1 MLKKIIFIAILFQLL
16 SCGKNDIEVLNLENS
31 KDLKF
36 YYFSNGYLTQSKYA
50 FKTISKE
57 GRTAG
62 EIIRAK
68 DASVWAG
75 VATELKNPIEIKNGK
90 KFTVDVFMDH
100 IGSFSFKLEESTD
113 GGSDTNI
120 SVENTRVNEWETL
133 VFDFKDAIFGLPS
146 FNKIAL
152 FVDLNKKPT
161 GKDEISY
168 FANIRQIPNDYDEVI
183 SGNKEDAIK
192 IVVIGSSTAAGTGP
206 KDSKNAWV
214 NRYRR
219 KVVEKNGYNEVINL
233 AVGGYTT
240 YQLVPSDA
248 VIPVGRPKSEPEHNI
263 TKAISFKPDVIL
275 INLPS
280 NDASLGFSIKEQ
292 LDNYT
297 KMTNALDKAGIKYWI
312 STTQG
317 RNFSKEKRKAQQIMK
332 DSIDTRY
339 GRNTLDF
346 WKGFA
351 HWDGTILPKYDSG
364 DGVHMND
371 EAHKLL
377 FEEVWNKDIL
387 GKILDE
393 RKGIIR
399 KDSAY
404 TSPLEYKEY
413 HLVWQD
419 EFNGDELNEENWSHE
434 LENGCPNLC
443 GWGNNEKVWY
453 RKENSVI
460 DNGILTMN
468 VKKDKEQEGY
478 WSSSRIITSNKVNF
492 KMGRIDVR
500 AKLPE
505 TRGLWP
511 AIWLLGQNIKEVG
524 WPKCGELDIME
535 EVGHMPFRVRG
546 TTIFNDKNK
555 TLKFIGK
562 KKELQHSKFSDDF
575 HVFSIVW
582 DEQGIQYLA
591 DNKAF
596 YNKTYKELNISAADN
611 PFLKPMYL
619 ILNCAV
625 GGNLPKNPDYTS
637 VFPQTFEIDYV
648 RYFQENRVK
657 NYPKVLEKVKKM
669 PKKDKVWVYLMAGQ
683 SNMEGNGQIMPQ
695 DTIAHPR
702 LITINTKGEWVKLKE
717 PINLN
722 FPWYKKLDCGH
733 SFGMEMLEKVP
744 EDVTIAVISTA
755 VGGSSVN
762 HWLDDTEFRTM
773 HLWSNITKMI
783 GEAKKV
789 GTIKGMIW
797 HQGETD
803 AKPER
808 LKTYTDKLNTLFT
821 KIRKECNNKNMPIVI
836 GELGDFGMDRPVW
849 KEFNTILEKYSSE
862 NSNIEMIKTSD
873 LDDMGDKVHF
883 NNISLRKMG
892 KRYAEKMTF
901 K

>member
-1 MLKKIIFIAILFQLL
+1 MLKRILFIAIIFQLF
-16 SCGKNDIEVLNLENS
+16 SCGNKDLEVLNLENS

-36 YYFSNGYLTQSKYA
+36 YYFSNGYLSQSKYA
-50 FKTISKE
+50 FKTVSKD

-68 DASVWAG
+68 DASVWTG
-75 VATELKNPIEIKNGK
+75 VATELINPIEIKNGK
-90 KFTVDVFMDH
+90 KFTIDVFMDH
-100 IGSFSFKLEESTD
+100 IGSFSFKLEKSQD

-120 SVENTRVNEWETL
+120 SVKNTRINEWETL
-133 VFDFKDAIFGLPS
+133 VFDFKDAIFNAPTYP
-146 FNKIAL
+146 KIAL
-152 FVDLNKKPT
+152 FADLNKKST
-161 GKDEISY
+161 GKDEVTY
-168 FANIRQIPNDYDEVI
+168 FSNIRQIPNDYKEVI
-183 SGNKEDAIK
+183 SGNKKDAIK

-206 KDSKNAWV
+206 TDSKNAWV

-248 VIPVGRPKSEPEHNI
+248 VIPNGRPKSEPEHNV
-263 TKAISFKPDVIL
+263 TKAISFKPDAVL

-280 NDASLGFSIKEQ
+280 NDANLEFSIKEQ

-332 DSIDTRY
+332 DSTDTRY

-351 HWDGTILPKYDSG
+351 NWNGTIKEKYDSG

-371 EAHKLL
+371 LAHKYL
-377 FEEVWNKDIL
+377 FEEVWDKDVL
-387 GKILDE
+387 GTILDA
-393 RKGIIR
+393 RAGIKR

-404 TSPLEYKEY
+404 TSPKEYKNY
-413 HLVWQD
+413 HLVWED
-419 EFNGDELNEENWSHE
+419 DFNGDKLNKKSWTHE
-434 LENGCPNLC
+434 LGNGCPRLC

-453 RKENSVI
+453 RPENSVI

-511 AIWLLGQNIKEVG
+511 AIWLLGQNRAEIG

-546 TTIFNDKNK
+546 TTIFPDSKKK
-555 TLKFIGK
+555 TQFIGEK
-562 KKELQHSKFSDDF
+562 FELQHSKFSDDF

-582 DEQGIQYLA
+582 DEKGIQYLV
-591 DNKAF
+591 DNKTY
-596 YNKTYKELNISAADN
+596 YNKTYVELGVPKNDN
-611 PFLKPMYL
+611 PFLKPMFL

-648 RYFQENRVK
+648 RYFQENRVEH
-657 NYPKVLEKVKKM
+657 YPKVVEKVKKM

-683 SNMEGNGQIMPQ
+683 SNMEGNGQVMPQ
-695 DTIAHPR
+695 DTIPHNR
-702 LITINTKGEWVKLKE
+702 LITINPKGEWVKLKE

-722 FPWYKKLDCGH
+722 FSWYKKLDCVN
-733 SFGMEMLEKVP
+733 SFGNNLLKKVP
-744 EDVTIAVISTA
+744 KDVTVAMIPAA
-755 VGGSSVN
+755 VGGSSVD
-762 HWLDDTEFRTM
+762 HWLNDNEFRTM
-773 HLWSNITKMI
+773 HLWSNMTEMI
-783 GEAKKV
+783 AEAKKV

-803 AKPER
+803 AK
-808 LKTYTDKLNTLFT
+808 KDKLAAYPDKLTTLFN
-821 KIRKECNNKNMPIVI
+821 KIRKECDNPNMPIVI
-836 GELGDFGMDRPVW
+836 GELGDFGVDRPVW
-849 KEFNTILEKYSSE
+849 KEFNQLIEKYSKD
-862 NSNIEMIKTSD
+862 NNNIEIIKTTD
-873 LDDMGDKVHF
+873 LDHMGDKVHF
-883 NNISLRKMG
+883 NNVALRTMG
-892 KRYAEKMTF
+892 KRYAEKMRVE
-901 K
+901 